1 MFQDDLKQFVED
13 NPKLVSMKEVGEDL
27 YILRYKK
34 KVIFDALWNDYLE
47 ECRGTIVDGNFNVIS
62 RPFTKIYN
70 YGVEARSPLFTDFTT
85 VTAYRKVN
93 GFMVAMTWYDDDI
106 LVSTTGSIDSPFVA
120 YAKEMMLH
128 HQTWG
133 QWQTAVRMNEGA
145 TLMFEC
151 VHPDDPHIVPEDIG
165 MYFLGWRMNSWDSE
179 MPGRGLDIAKAWKN
193 FALTCCSCGYAEA
206 FDTTVADLLALNKTV
221 KHEGFVAYAASG
233 QAFKVKSPYY
243 LVAKYVSRN
252 PKTDKLLTPKAKE
265 IVDEEYYD
273 LIDHLR
279 ENIESFTA
287 LTEQERLD
295 YVRRYL
301 EAQ

>member
-1 MFQDDLKQFVED
+1 MFQEQLKQFVED
-13 NPKLVSMKEVGEDL
+13 NPSLVSMKPCGEGI
-27 YILRYKK
+27 YILKYKK
-34 KVIFDALWNDYLE
+34 SVFYKGLWNDYLE
-47 ECRGTIVDGNFNVIS
+47 ECRGTIVDEEFNVIS
-62 RPFTKIYN
+62 RPFTKIFN
-70 YGVEARSPLFTDFTT
+70 YGVEARSPVFNDDTP

-93 GFMVAMTWYDDDI
+93 GFMVSLSWYNNDI
-106 LVSTTGSIDSPFVA
+106 LVSTTGSTSSQFVE

-128 HQTWG
+128 HQNWG
-133 QWQTAVRMNEGA
+133 SWQTSVRMNEGA

-165 MYFLGWRMNSWDSE
+165 MYFLGWRRNSWDSE

-206 FDTTVADLLALNKTV
+206 FDTTVGELLALNKTV
-221 KHEGFVAYAASG
+221 KHEGFVAYADGG

-252 PKTDKLLTPKAKE
+252 PRTDKLLTPKAKE

-273 LIDHLR
+273 LVDYIRD
-279 ENIESFTA
+279 NIEEFTA
-287 LTEQERLD
+287 LTEQERLVW
-295 YVRRYL
+295 VRKFL
-301 EAQ
+301 ESQ